1 MQKPITRY
9 MHGAADYSYAAVVS
23 AAPEL
28 VGFTE
33 ERTAATLCRVLGSG
47 ALLYSLLTRYEWGL
61 YRVIPFKAHLVAD
74 VSANVLALGAPWLFR
89 FARNR
94 RARNTF
100 LAAGLIGMT
109 VVLLTQNKEM
119 P

>member
-1 MQKPITRY
+1 MQKPITRF
-9 MHGAADYSYAAVVS
+9 MHGAADYNYAVIVS

-33 ERTAATLCRVLGSG
+33 ERTATTLCRVLGSG
-47 ALLYSLLTRYEWGL
+47 AMLYSLLTRYEWGL
-61 YRVIPFKAHLVAD
+61 YRIIPFKAHLAAD
-74 VSANVLALGAPWLFR
+74 VSANVLALSAPWWFR
-89 FARNR
+89 FARNL